1 MDSSLRCWNGF
12 NQTDTMLD
20 FTEYTKIFISLFAIL
35 DPIGIIP
42 VIILFTADKSA
53 LKRAQIGRLASLAVC
68 AILLV
73 ALLIGEPLLSF
84 FGISIS
90 SFRVAG
96 GILLML
102 MSIKMLL
109 GNLNQNITSNDD
121 SADGEAIPANAIVPL
136 STPLLAGPGSISAV
150 ILEAH
155 KAHGIEHYLVMGLE
169 IILLSVTVWLTFLIA
184 PWVARRLGK
193 IGIDVFTRL
202 MGLILAAIA
211 VEFIASGM
219 RGLFPALG

>member
-1 MDSSLRCWNGF
+1 
-12 NQTDTMLD
+12 MLD

-42 VIILFTADKSA
+42 VIILFTSGMTAP
-53 LKRAQIGRLASLAVC
+53 KRAKVGRVASLAVC

-73 ALLIGEPLLSF
+73 ALLIGQPLLAF

-102 MSIKMLL
+102 MAFKMLN
-109 GNLNQNITSNDD
+109 GNLYTSVATDND
-121 SADGEAIPANAIVPL
+121 SAGGETSSIHAIVPL
-136 STPLLAGPGSISAV
+136 SIPLLAGPGSISAV

-155 KAHGIEHYLVMGLE
+155 KAHGIEHYLIMSLE

-184 PWVARRLGK
+184 PWVAQRLGK

-202 MGLILAAIA
+202 MGLVLAAIS
-211 VEFIASGM
+211 VEFIAGGI
-219 RGLFPALG
+219 RGLFPSLG

>member
-1 MDSSLRCWNGF
+1 
-12 NQTDTMLD
+12 MLD

-42 VIILFTADKSA
+42 IIILFTAEMTA
-53 LKRAQIGRLASLAVC
+53 AKRAQVGRLASLTVC

-73 ALLIGEPLLSF
+73 ALLIGQPLLAF
-84 FGISIS
+84 FGISIN
-90 SFRVAG
+90 SFLVAG
-96 GILLML
+96 GILLLL
-102 MSIKMLL
+102 MAIKMML
-109 GNLNQNITSNDD
+109 GSFYENGTGKNAHS
-121 SADGEAIPANAIVPL
+121 DGEAVSANAIVPL

-150 ILEAH
+150 IVETH
-155 KAHGIEHYLVMGLE
+155 KADGFQHYLTMSLI

-184 PWVARRLGK
+184 PWVAQRLGK
-193 IGIDVFTRL
+193 IGINVFTRL

>member
-1 MDSSLRCWNGF
+1 
-12 NQTDTMLD
+12 MLD

-42 VIILFTADKSA
+42 VIILFTSGMTAP
-53 LKRAQIGRLASLAVC
+53 KRAKVGRVASLAVC

-73 ALLIGEPLLSF
+73 ALLIGQPLLAF

-102 MSIKMLL
+102 MAFKMLN
-109 GNLNQNITSNDD
+109 GNLYTSIE
-121 SADGEAIPANAIVPL
+121 ADNGGTDGGETSSIHAIVPL
-136 STPLLAGPGSISAV
+136 SIPLLAGPGSISAV

-155 KAHGIEHYLVMGLE
+155 KAHGIEHYLIMSLE
-169 IILLSVTVWLTFLIA
+169 IMLLSVTVWLAFLIA
-184 PWVARRLGK
+184 PWVAQRLGK

-202 MGLILAAIA
+202 MGLVLAAIS
-211 VEFIASGM
+211 VEFIAGGI
-219 RGLFPALG
+219 RGLFPPLG

>member
-1 MDSSLRCWNGF
+1 
-12 NQTDTMLD
+12 MLD

-42 VIILFTADKSA
+42 IIILFTAGMTVSR
-53 LKRAQIGRLASLAVC
+53 RAHVGHLASLAVC
-68 AILLV
+68 AILLM
-73 ALLIGEPLLSF
+73 ALLIGQPLLAF
-84 FGISIS
+84 FGISIN

-96 GILLML
+96 GILLL
-102 MSIKMLL
+102 LIAIKMML
-109 GNLNQNITSNDD
+109 GNFSESVSGKDD
-121 SADGEAIPANAIVPL
+121 QPDGDGVPANAIVPL

-150 ILEAH
+150 IVEAH
-155 KAHGIEHYLVMGLE
+155 KANGIQHYLMMGLV
-169 IILLSVTVWLTFLIA
+169 IVLLSVTVWLTFLIA

-193 IGIDVFTRL
+193 IGINVFTRL

-211 VEFIASGM
+211 VEFVAGGM

>member
-1 MDSSLRCWNGF
+1 
-12 NQTDTMLD
+12 MLD

-42 VIILFTADKSA
+42 VIILFTAGMTVP
-53 LKRAQIGRLASLAVC
+53 KRARLGRLASLAVC

-84 FGISIS
+84 FGISIN

-102 MSIKMLL
+102 MAIKMLL
-109 GNLNQNITSNDD
+109 GNLNQVAPSSSDSANDEF
-121 SADGEAIPANAIVPL
+121 ADGESIPANAIVPL

-150 ILEAH
+150 IMEAH

-184 PWVARRLGK
+184 PWVARRLGN

>member
-1 MDSSLRCWNGF
+1 
-12 NQTDTMLD
+12 MLD

-42 VIILFTADKSA
+42 IIILFTSGMSPP
-53 LKRAQIGRLASLAVC
+53 KRAEVGRIASLAVC
-68 AILLV
+68 SILLV
-73 ALLIGEPLLSF
+73 ALFVGQPLLAF

-102 MSIKMLL
+102 MAFKMLN
-109 GNLNQNITSNDD
+109 GNLYTSIEADND
-121 SADGEAIPANAIVPL
+121 SVGGGTSSIHAIVPL
-136 STPLLAGPGSISAV
+136 SIPLLAGPGSISAV

-155 KAHGIEHYLVMGLE
+155 KARGIEHYLIMSVE
-169 IILLSVTVWLTFLIA
+169 IMLLSVTVWLTFLIA
-184 PWVARRLGK
+184 PWVAQRLGK

-202 MGLILAAIA
+202 MGLVLAAIS
-211 VEFIASGM
+211 VEFIAGGI

>member
-1 MDSSLRCWNGF
+1 
-12 NQTDTMLD
+12 MLD

-35 DPIGIIP
+35 DPIGMIPII
-42 VIILFTADKSA
+42 VLFTASMTPPN
-53 LKRAQIGRLASLAVC
+53 RANLGRLASLTVC

-73 ALLIGEPLLSF
+73 ALLLGEPLLSF
-84 FGISIS
+84 FGISIN

-102 MSIKMLL
+102 IAIKMLL
-109 GNLNQNITSNDD
+109 GNFNQDAPSNN
-121 SADGEAIPANAIVPL
+121 SADGETIPANAIVPL

-150 ILEAH
+150 IMEAH
-155 KAHGIEHYLVMGLE
+155 KAHGIEHYLVMSLE
-169 IILLSVTVWLTFLIA
+169 IILLSITVWLTFLIA

-202 MGLILAAIA
+202 MGLILAAIS

>member
-1 MDSSLRCWNGF
+1 
-12 NQTDTMLD
+12 MLD

-35 DPIGIIP
+35 DPIGVIP
-42 VIILFTADKSA
+42 IIILFTAGMMPT
-53 LKRAQIGRLASLAVC
+53 KRARLSRLASLTVC

-73 ALLIGEPLLSF
+73 ALLIGNPLLSF
-84 FGISIS
+84 FGISIN

-109 GNLNQNITSNDD
+109 GNLNQIAPSNNSTDD
-121 SADGEAIPANAIVPL
+121 NSFDAESISANAIVPL

-150 ILEAH
+150 IMEAH
-155 KAHGIEHYLVMGLE
+155 KAHGIEHYLIMSLE
-169 IILLSVTVWLTFLIA
+169 IVLLSVTVWLTFLIA
-184 PWVARRLGK
+184 PWAARHLGK

-202 MGLILAAIA
+202 MGLILGSIA

>member
-1 MDSSLRCWNGF
+1 
-12 NQTDTMLD
+12 MLD

-42 VIILFTADKSA
+42 IIILFTAGMTPP
-53 LKRAQIGRLASLAVC
+53 KRNHLGRLASLAVC

-102 MSIKMLL
+102 IAIKMLL
-109 GNLNQNITSNDD
+109 GGNLNQAAPTTND
-121 SADGEAIPANAIVPL
+121 SADGEALSANAIVPL

-155 KAHGIEHYLVMGLE
+155 KAHGIEHYLIMSLE

-211 VEFIASGM
+211 VEFIAGGM